1 MSTKFILSASALV
14 MGITGLLLTFLPQE
28 VASAFGWAQGSS
40 IVLQVLGALYFSFSM
55 VNWMSRVNLIGGI
68 YNRPVAVGNATH
80 FFIAALALLKFSPKS
95 SMIVGVAI
103 IYSFFTIAF
112 GYILFTHPVKDSKT
126 E

>member
-1 MSTKFILSASALV
+1 MNTKFILSSSAMA
-14 MGITGLLLTFLPQE
+14 MGVTGLLLTFLPQE
-28 VASAFGWAQGSS
+28 AASAFGWAQGSD
-40 IVLQVLGALYFSFSM
+40 IMLQVLGALYFGFAM
-55 VNWMSRVNLIGGI
+55 VNWMSRANLIGGI
-68 YNRPVAVGNATH
+68 YSRPIAVGNATH

-95 SMIVGVAI
+95 SMIMGVAI